1 MAVYVRTVIN
11 GRRSMGRWGLSILSV
26 LVLAVVYSSAAE
38 DHHTTLQLLG
48 FFPCLPTS
56 NSPPPSQLFSDCD
69 LMTLGSVEL
78 ALEEVNTVLREHNC
92 FQLNLTSK
100 IMDGTPQVSSKRNK
114 CMHYHGK
121 IIAHAAADIGTDM
134 IHI

>member
-11 GRRSMGRWGLSILSV
+11 GRRSMGRWPGLSILSV
-26 LVLAVVYSSAAE
+26 LVLAVVYSSAAAE

-114 CMHYHGK
+114 CMHQAILAK
-121 IIAHAAADIGTDM
+121 
-134 IHI
+134 